1 MFRYVGLHCSNPDC
15 KAFIV
20 WKELKAGEPTPT
32 VRALDIISGNCPKC
46 SKAFRKTAGEMVE
59 IERGDRPLNGS
70 PQNPPTPILGHYGI
84 S

>member
-20 WKELKAGEPTPT
+20 WKELKVGEPTPA

-46 SKAFRKTAGEMVE
+46 KKAFLKTAGEMVE
-59 IERGDRPLNGS
+59 IETNDRPLNDS
-70 PQNPPTPILGHYGI
+70 SQNLPTQILETT
-84 S
+84 SQ